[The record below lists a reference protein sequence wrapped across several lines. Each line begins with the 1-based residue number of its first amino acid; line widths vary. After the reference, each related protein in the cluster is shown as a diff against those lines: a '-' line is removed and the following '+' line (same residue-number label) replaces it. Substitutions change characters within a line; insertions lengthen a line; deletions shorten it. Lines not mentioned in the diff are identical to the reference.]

1 MPFPSAT
8 LKTWNPFSMFPKKAI
23 RTRYCQY
30 SSSNILISSG
40 VENQYSH
47 WGGERRVK
55 LTSSTFNSALGF
67 FTGRRVWLWMEKVGL
82 GEPFTGCPATSWSNA
97 HKTLALASYQTLTGN
112 EVTRTGFR
120 LHSKHEWLAASPD
133 GIIDHGPCGHK
144 KEVGMVNI
152 KCPYLNGKAED
163 SIPWHTLPACHMPQ
177 AQGLMEILDR
187 SWMDFYVWTPKGSSL
202 FRVQRDEDY
211 WELIMPALSDFW
223 WKHVQPAK
231 ILRATGE
238 RKDVSKLKPVAR
250 HKLFEVIR
258 RKSEAL
264 VRDSRL
270 LVKEFYGDQDKILQP
285 LS

>member
-1 MPFPSAT
+1 
-8 LKTWNPFSMFPKKAI
+8 
-23 RTRYCQY
+23 
-30 SSSNILISSG
+30 
-40 VENQYSH
+40 
-47 WGGERRVK
+47 
-55 LTSSTFNSALGF
+55 
-67 FTGRRVWLWMEKVGL
+67 
-82 GEPFTGCPATSWSNA
+82 
-97 HKTLALASYQTLTGN
+97 
-112 EVTRTGFR
+112 
-120 LHSKHEWLAASPD
+120 
-133 GIIDHGPCGHK
+133 
-144 KEVGMVNI
+144 
-152 KCPYLNGKAED
+152 
-163 SIPWHTLPACHMPQ
+163 
-177 AQGLMEILDR
+177 
-187 SWMDFYVWTPKGSSL
+187 MDFYVWTPKGSSL